1 MRPARLI
8 VLLVLL
14 STCAGP
20 PLAAQSASTQGIRA
34 KDGDTIL
41 VEGTGK
47 VKIIRRR
54 EADVRV
60 IHNPAERWLVLL
72 VDYPAGSSR
81 TGDGGLDMSY
91 TFQDISEWP
100 LGERWTGPAIVDD
113 YLIAGEMSF
122 FGIGLSTNSGF
133 VQLLAQNDRHAFKD
147 PASLALYYRGV
158 GRSGGGGQAMD
169 VAEARE
175 VEQARRNAQTRSN
188 LPERL
193 RGIQTSIGVEVTGA
207 GGIVATPGS
216 SGQPAPGAPVRV
228 GGTIRTPA
236 KLHNVE
242 PVLPETAAKA
252 GIFGMVILDIIIGT
266 DGSVTDAKVL
276 RSIPLLDRAALDAVK
291 QWRYAVTQLNGQPV
305 PVIMTVTVDFR

>member
-1 MRPARLI
+1 MRPGRLI

-20 PLAAQSASTQGIRA
+20 VPAAQSASTQGIRA

-100 LGERWTGPAIVDD
+100 LGERWTGPATVDD

-175 VEQARRNAQTRSN
+175 VEQARRNARDRISRSAC
-188 LPERL
+188 
-193 RGIQTSIGVEVTGA
+193 A
-207 GGIVATPGS
+207 GS
-216 SGQPAPGAPVRV
+216 KPVS
-228 GGTIRTPA
+228 
-236 KLHNVE
+236 E
-242 PVLPETAAKA
+242 
-252 GIFGMVILDIIIGT
+252 
-266 DGSVTDAKVL
+266 
-276 RSIPLLDRAALDAVK
+276 
-291 QWRYAVTQLNGQPV
+291 WR
-305 PVIMTVTVDFR
+305 